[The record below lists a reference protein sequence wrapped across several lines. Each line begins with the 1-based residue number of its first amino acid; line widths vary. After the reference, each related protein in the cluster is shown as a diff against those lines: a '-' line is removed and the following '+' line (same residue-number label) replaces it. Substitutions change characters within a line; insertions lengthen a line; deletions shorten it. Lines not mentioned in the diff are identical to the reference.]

1 MGPNELSAAISAAE
15 PLIRS
20 MIALGLPGI
29 VLLAAAIPALVI
41 IVAFVMNYKHAK
53 RMENIVE
60 TYRHD
65 TQQILDDMGA
75 KHAEVAE
82 FLPKERQSC
91 EGIRT
96 HERQPANPCREQ
108 YACG

>member
-60 TYRHD
+60 HTGTTRNRFW
-65 TQQILDDMGA
+65 TTWAQSTRKWLN
-75 KHAEVAE
+75 
-82 FLPKERQSC
+82 FTERTSVL
-91 EGIRT
+91 
-96 HERQPANPCREQ
+96 
-108 YACG
+108 